1 LTGELGLGGGLLLDT
16 DFSGVG
22 KMEKILSVR
31 TLFKV
36 LTTDASAQTRTRD
49 LGLPQTSNNHNI
61 NKHNIVHISE
71 RA

>member
-16 DFSGVG
+16 DFSSVG
-22 KMEKILSVR
+22 EMEKILPVR

-36 LTTDASAQTRTRD
+36 LATDASAQTRTRD
-49 LGLPQTSNNHNI
+49 LGLRQTSKNI